1 MGVSDQLS
9 EHFLSPRFGPTSC
22 LFRSRISGRGR
33 RCRVDSGWIGRCG
46 GAGHVSAD
54 HVVCKGDDGGG
65 RQRCDFGR
73 PPGKGGHPNDRRKG
87 TRAGRVSQIQ
97 GSDCSWLNR
106 TKASQSHP
114 ALTVECSAMTRAG
127 RLYFRVVSRTIRKI
141 FTTQQFRARCGSA
154 MFSATHR
161 LPLKRARARAD
172 NARGWV
178 SPLAVS
184 AANRAS
190 VQELD
195 RSSLR
200 PFLTMTDLH
209 PYTLTFGQL
218 IQLAAAE
225 RRRMD
230 ENILS
235 AAILRYETKSLL
247 DVVPFN

>member
-1 MGVSDQLS
+1 
-9 EHFLSPRFGPTSC
+9 
-22 LFRSRISGRGR
+22 
-33 RCRVDSGWIGRCG
+33 
-46 GAGHVSAD
+46 
-54 HVVCKGDDGGG
+54 
-65 RQRCDFGR
+65 
-73 PPGKGGHPNDRRKG
+73 
-87 TRAGRVSQIQ
+87 
-97 GSDCSWLNR
+97 
-106 TKASQSHP
+106 
-114 ALTVECSAMTRAG
+114 
-127 RLYFRVVSRTIRKI
+127 
-141 FTTQQFRARCGSA
+141 

-200 PFLTMTDLH
+200 PFLSMTDLH